1 MVPDRKVWP
10 SARTVSLPEA
20 RANTPTGKKREATHV
35 VCCETEIYRIS
46 ILKIARS

>member
-20 RANTPTGKKREATHV
+20 RANTPTGKKRETKHIV
-35 VCCETEIYRIS
+35 RCEKEIFK
-46 ILKIARS
+46 LKSG